1 MPAGCITFKNCLFH
15 DADFF
20 FNVKQTFSV
29 NEFESGGNKAHE
41 GQEKKKREREHQG
54 KILQKYKL

>member
-15 DADFF
+15 DADTFF

-29 NEFESGGNKAHE
+29 VELESGGNNARE
-41 GQEKKKREREHQG
+41 GQEKKKEREHQG

>member
-1 MPAGCITFKNCLFH
+1 MMLI
-15 DADFF
+15 FF

-41 GQEKKKREREHQG
+41 GQEKKKERERASRKNPSE
-54 KILQKYKL
+54 I